1 MQHHLGPFLSTPV
14 LFTSPKENHIKPMNQ
29 KYAYNMIVGFKHPW
43 IHEED
48 SWSPSISQPSTQ
60 NSWRQPIRGSHEV
73 WTQAD
78 KGKTACLLLAEPILC
93 PILLKKREAAASHPL
108 QRDKSNYSTIFKLLK
123 ALQLILALHSTGN
136 HDFWYCSRSRLLHN
150 SSKITGSN
158 QNSWGMKK
166 YDERP
171 MTMPIPVPKG
181 LRE

>member
-1 MQHHLGPFLSTPV
+1 MSNRILGFNWLFNKSTQWAKSNKISQTAPNKLFGLTLEAHNPKHITQSTRTPIQHHLGPFLSTPV

-29 KYAYNMIVGFKHPW
+29 KYAYNMIVGFKHHW

-93 PILLKKREAAASHPL
+93 PILLKKRKAAASHPL
-108 QRDKSNYSTIFKLLK
+108 
-123 ALQLILALHSTGN
+123 
-136 HDFWYCSRSRLLHN
+136 
-150 SSKITGSN
+150 
-158 QNSWGMKK
+158 
-166 YDERP
+166 
-171 MTMPIPVPKG
+171 
-181 LRE
+181 